1 MPTLD
6 YFLSTKTCRHIKCM
20 ALRLSGSHLTSLSSC
35 RCSAAALFSSLLTNC
50 NNAIMPPKN
59 KKKDANSSED
69 KFMRAARFGRV
80 KNDLKMVC
88 HTFSAISNVQCTC
101 CFFSCSIINFNA
113 PISCLTSG
121 LRRSPK
127 CWKIN
132 PY

>member
-1 MPTLD
+1 MF
-6 YFLSTKTCRHIKCM
+6 FLQKRVGTYKCLALISSSPPHSSAVCR
-20 ALRLSGSHLTSLSSC
+20 SLLY
-35 RCSAAALFSSLLTNC
+35 RCLFSSLLTNC

-59 KKKDANSSED
+59 KKKDANASED

-88 HTFSAISNVQCTC
+88 RYLCSLLCTC